1 MPQNAAEQVAA
12 YFADA
17 YRSLGAIPSQQ
28 TLVLERFFD
37 ESGGMQ
43 LVLHAPFGSRV
54 NRAWGLALRKR
65 FCRSFNFELQ
75 AAATDDA
82 IVISLGTQHSFPLDE
97 VFRYLN
103 SKTVREL
110 LVQALLDAPMFTIRW
125 RWNATRSL
133 AVPRFRGGAKIAAP
147 LQRMESENL
156 LAAVFPDQLACL
168 EHIVGDREIP
178 DHPLVKQTID
188 DCLTEAMDIDGLEE
202 VLRRIEH
209 GEIRCIARDLP
220 EPSPLAA
227 EILNA
232 RPYAFLDN
240 APLEE
245 RRTQA
250 VYTRRASE
258 RNGSDGLGVL
268 DAAAIEKVKT
278 EAWPEAT
285 NPDEL
290 HDALMLI
297 GAMPPEEIQRNA
309 RNGNAEHF
317 ISTLIAENRAT
328 RILVPLE
335 RGDPA
340 TKTFYVAAERLPMLR
355 AIYPNAVCEPELVLP
370 DSMHGKTWE
379 RTDAIRELVRGRME
393 VCGPITVSEVADTL
407 VLQQSEIDA
416 ALLALEAEGF
426 VLRGKFHPDAA
437 EQEWCDRRLLARI
450 HRLTID
456 RLRAEI
462 QPVSV
467 HDFYRFLFAW
477 QRADQE
483 HRTEGLEGLQS
494 VLEQLDGCELPL
506 AAWESAVLPARVA
519 DYDPEWL
526 DRLCFSG
533 RVGWGRLSTP
543 QNSNARASAPL
554 RTSPIALY
562 LRENLADWLALTL
575 PNSATELS
583 VNSQAVFEALQSG
596 GALFFSELVNRS
608 GLLPSQVE
616 EALSQLAAL
625 GLVTSDSFDG
635 LRALLV
641 PSNKRPTFGRNTAK
655 RRRRTNLASI
665 EFAGR
670 WSLLPRSG
678 GFPAATE
685 RANGAGPREAA
696 IEKFARVLLR
706 RYGVVFRRLLERESF
721 PVTWY
726 ELGRIYRRWEARGE
740 IRGGYFVGGVSG
752 EQFALPEAIGLLRS
766 IRKSSSNGELI
777 TLSAADPLN
786 LQGVLTPGARIP
798 AFTANRILFRDGL
811 PIAAL
816 ESREIRKLS
825 DEHIPDLQIEN
836 ALRIG
841 KLRPSLRPY
850 YK

>member
-1 MPQNAAEQVAA
+1 
-12 YFADA
+12 
-17 YRSLGAIPSQQ
+17 
-28 TLVLERFFD
+28 
-37 ESGGMQ
+37 
-43 LVLHAPFGSRV
+43 
-54 NRAWGLALRKR
+54 
-65 FCRSFNFELQ
+65 
-75 AAATDDA
+75 
-82 IVISLGTQHSFPLDE
+82 
-97 VFRYLN
+97 
-103 SKTVREL
+103 
-110 LVQALLDAPMFTIRW
+110 
-125 RWNATRSL
+125 
-133 AVPRFRGGAKIAAP
+133 
-147 LQRMESENL
+147 
-156 LAAVFPDQLACL
+156 
-168 EHIVGDREIP
+168 
-178 DHPLVKQTID
+178 
-188 DCLTEAMDIDGLEE
+188 
-202 VLRRIEH
+202 
-209 GEIRCIARDLP
+209 
-220 EPSPLAA
+220 
-227 EILNA
+227 
-232 RPYAFLDN
+232 
-240 APLEE
+240 
-245 RRTQA
+245 
-250 VYTRRASE
+250 
-258 RNGSDGLGVL
+258 
-268 DAAAIEKVKT
+268 
-278 EAWPEAT
+278 
-285 NPDEL
+285 
-290 HDALMLI
+290 
-297 GAMPPEEIQRNA
+297 
-309 RNGNAEHF
+309 
-317 ISTLIAENRAT
+317 
-328 RILVPLE
+328 
-335 RGDPA
+335 
-340 TKTFYVAAERLPMLR
+340 
-355 AIYPNAVCEPELVLP
+355 
-370 DSMHGKTWE
+370 
-379 RTDAIRELVRGRME
+379 
-393 VCGPITVSEVADTL
+393 
-407 VLQQSEIDA
+407 
-416 ALLALEAEGF
+416 
-426 VLRGKFHPDAA
+426 
-437 EQEWCDRRLLARI
+437 
-450 HRLTID
+450 
-456 RLRAEI
+456 LRAEI

-477 QRADQE
+477 HRADEE
-483 HRTEGLEGLQS
+483 HRVEGLEGLQS

-562 LRENLADWLALTL
+562 VRENLADWLPLTL
-575 PNSATELS
+575 PKSAIELS

-670 WSLLPRSG
+670 WSLLPRSPVL
-678 GFPAATE
+678 PAAMG
-685 RANGAGPREAA
+685 APNGAGPRETAM
-696 IEKFARVLLR
+696 EKFARVLLR

-766 IRKSSSNGELI
+766 IRKSSSNRELI

-786 LQGVLTPGARIP
+786 LQGILTPGARIT

>member
-1 MPQNAAEQVAA
+1 M
-12 YFADA
+12 
-17 YRSLGAIPSQQ
+17 
-28 TLVLERFFD
+28 
-37 ESGGMQ
+37 
-43 LVLHAPFGSRV
+43 
-54 NRAWGLALRKR
+54 
-65 FCRSFNFELQ
+65 
-75 AAATDDA
+75 
-82 IVISLGTQHSFPLDE
+82 
-97 VFRYLN
+97 
-103 SKTVREL
+103 
-110 LVQALLDAPMFTIRW
+110 
-125 RWNATRSL
+125 
-133 AVPRFRGGAKIAAP
+133 
-147 LQRMESENL
+147 
-156 LAAVFPDQLACL
+156 
-168 EHIVGDREIP
+168 
-178 DHPLVKQTID
+178 
-188 DCLTEAMDIDGLEE
+188 
-202 VLRRIEH
+202 
-209 GEIRCIARDLP
+209 
-220 EPSPLAA
+220 
-227 EILNA
+227 
-232 RPYAFLDN
+232 
-240 APLEE
+240 EE

-250 VYTRRASE
+250 VYTRRASD

-268 DAAAIEKVKT
+268 DTAAIEKVKT

-285 NPDEL
+285 NADEL

-297 GAMPPEEIQRNA
+297 GVMTCEELQRTSNGESHASNGAVSAHFLQELVASHRALQNA
-309 RNGNAEHF
+309 DAHGM
-317 ISTLIAENRAT
+317 
-328 RILVPLE
+328 
-335 RGDPA
+335 
-340 TKTFYVAAERLPMLR
+340 FYVASERLPMLR
-355 AIYPNAVCEPELVLP
+355 VIYPNTACQPKLVLP
-370 DSMHGKTWE
+370 DSMRGKTWD
-379 RTDAIRELVRGRME
+379 RGDAIRELVRGRME
-393 VCGPITVSEVADTL
+393 VCGPITASEVANTL
-407 VLQQSEIDA
+407 VLQQSDIDA

-426 VLRGKFHPDAA
+426 VLRGKFHRDAG

-494 VLEQLDGCELPL
+494 ILEQLDGCELPL

-635 LRALLV
+635 LRALLI

-655 RRRRTNLASI
+655 HRRRANLASI

-670 WSLLPRSG
+670 WSLLPRSSC
-678 GFPAATE
+678 FSAAIDA
-685 RANGAGPREAA
+685 ANGADAREVA

-706 RYGVVFRRLLERESF
+706 RYGIVFRRSLERESF

-740 IRGGYFVGGVSG
+740 IRGGYFLGGVSG

-786 LQGVLTPGARIP
+786 LQGILTPGARIP
-798 AFTANRILFRDGL
+798 AFTANRILFRAGL

-816 ESREIRKLS
+816 ESREIRTLS
-825 DEHIPDLQIEN
+825 DEHFPDSHIEN